1 MKLFQFV
8 DKSTT
13 IKAFNYSCVDV
24 YLDVLKYK
32 KYTFLNI
39 SIFDNRGSNILTIRF
54 SADMFEG
61 CLFSFQLH
69 IFGITTTVSLLSW
82 TYIT

>member
-1 MKLFQFV
+1 MKLFQLV
-8 DKSTT
+8 NNSETLE
-13 IKAFNYSCVDV
+13 AFNYSCVDV
-24 YLDVLKYK
+24 YIDVLKYR

-39 SIFDNRGSNILTIRF
+39 SMFDNHSSNFLTVRF

-61 CLFSFQLH
+61 CLFSFALH
-69 IFGITTTVSLLSW
+69 IFGITTTVSFLSW